1 MLFYFA
7 QNVIEFTAPNI
18 ALHLLVPIII
28 IPPVQ
33 PRRELGALLERKL
46 FDGGLDFSKAHV
58 GRL

>member
-1 MLFYFA
+1 
-7 QNVIEFTAPNI
+7 
-18 ALHLLVPIII
+18 
-28 IPPVQ
+28 VQ